1 MTRFTL
7 HDPLW
12 LLALLAL
19 PAVAWLR
26 GRRRVPVLLVPFAA
40 AWHRPSLTSASRW
53 PAALAFAGL
62 ALLIGALARPQQ
74 VEDKREVRSEGYDI
88 MLAIDLST
96 SMRAEDFEKDGER
109 INRLQ
114 AIKPVIQAFIERRPT
129 DRIGIVLFS
138 GRAYTMAPLTFDHGW
153 LARQLSRVRIGMIED
168 GTAIGDGLGVALTR
182 LEQAKRETGGKRM
195 GAFVVLMTDGA
206 NNRGA
211 LQPQQAAEL
220 AKSRGVPVYTIGSG
234 KDGYVPVP
242 VYDDSNPP
250 RKMGYRRMLSD
261 LDEGSLRQIADTTG
275 GKFFRV
281 ADTGT
286 IESAFKAIDRAQ
298 KIEFQAKSYL
308 LATELFWWLA
318 GPGVGLF
325 TLGALMTMRIAGN
338 EAPAT
343 VAANTPWVAGTP
355 SDATAP
361 PPLPGGAGNRPAQPG
376 PVWLTAAIV
385 LVVVN
390 IVLGYFGA
398 RKMGRDA
405 SFAIGFS
412 IGQFALP
419 ALLLALFSIGRRFR
433 TPRAR
438 TQIVVWTT
446 LLMLFG
452 KFL

>member
-1 MTRFTL
+1 MTHLALR
-7 HDPLW
+7 DPIW
-12 LLALLAL
+12 LLALAAL
-19 PAVAWLR
+19 PLIMWLR

-40 AWHRPSLTSASRW
+40 SWHRASMVAPSRW
-53 PAALAFAGL
+53 PGALALLGL
-62 ALLIGALARPQQ
+62 ALLIAALARPQQ

-138 GRAYTMAPLTFDHGW
+138 GRAYTMAPLTFDHDW
-153 LARQLSRVRIGMIED
+153 LARQLGRVRIGMIED

-182 LEQAKRETGGKRM
+182 LEQAKRESGGKRM

-242 VYDDSNPP
+242 VYDDNN

-261 LDEGSLRQIADTTG
+261 LDEGSLRQIAEAKG
-275 GKFFRV
+275 GEFFR
-281 ADTGT
+281 ASDTGT
-286 IESAFKAIDRAQ
+286 IENAFKAIDRAQ

-308 LATELFWWLA
+308 VTTELFWWLA
-318 GPGVGLF
+318 LPGVV
-325 TLGALMTMRIAGN
+325 ALV
-338 EAPAT
+338 
-343 VAANTPWVAGTP
+343 VAAAF
-355 SDATAP
+355 S
-361 PPLPGGAGNRPAQPG
+361 R
-376 PVWLTAAIV
+376 PVW
-385 LVVVN
+385 
-390 IVLGYFGA
+390 
-398 RKMGRDA
+398 RKEA
-405 SFAIGFS
+405 FA
-412 IGQFALP
+412 
-419 ALLLALFSIGRRFR
+419 
-433 TPRAR
+433 
-438 TQIVVWTT
+438 
-446 LLMLFG
+446 
-452 KFL
+452 